1 MIKMLV
7 SPENSQ
13 SYAIAAVTM
22 GTDKGLP
29 NSDVKPETLAVFP
42 LFDKMWQYFQLLG
55 SRRDYPVRLPK
66 FYRNPSPLKTNS

>member
-13 SYAIAAVTM
+13 SYAIAAVTI
-22 GTDKGLP
+22 GTVKGLP

-42 LFDKMWQYFQLLG
+42 LCDKM
-55 SRRDYPVRLPK
+55 
-66 FYRNPSPLKTNS
+66 

>member
-42 LFDKMWQYFQLLG
+42 LFDKMWQYFPTTG
-55 SRRDYPVRLPK
+55 ESA
-66 FYRNPSPLKTNS
+66 